1 MPIIHLR
8 TKDISNINRKHK
20 NQGLNN
26 ALQNYMFTMVTDPS
40 ENVSRES
47 LRVLTELHRKRTW
60 YSTIFSPHFLY
71 SFLFLL
77 LFVKE

>member
-1 MPIIHLR
+1 MPTIHFE
-8 TKDISNINRKHK
+8 TEDITNINRKHK

-40 ENVSRES
+40 ENVARES

-60 YSTIFSPHFLY
+60 YSSISFTSLSLIFFILIVI
-71 SFLFLL
+71 L
-77 LFVKE
+77 KE